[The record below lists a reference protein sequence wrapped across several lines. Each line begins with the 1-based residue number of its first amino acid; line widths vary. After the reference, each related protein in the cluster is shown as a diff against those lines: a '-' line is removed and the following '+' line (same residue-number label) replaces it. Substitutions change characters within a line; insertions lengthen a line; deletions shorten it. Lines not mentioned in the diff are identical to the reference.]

1 MTEIDN
7 NMDIRMES
15 ALEEMQI
22 NWSIIKNMLKKDLK
36 EIEEAIN
43 NPSDEVDGKFK
54 HSSHTDT
61 DKVVRHQ
68 TKKEIVLVGVSTQ
81 LVKTAVE
88 ARKRLEGLESF
99 GI

>member
-1 MTEIDN
+1 
-7 NMDIRMES
+7 MEG
-15 ALEEMQI
+15 ALEDMQI
-22 NWSIIKNMLKKDLK
+22 NWSIIKSMLEKDLK
-36 EIEEAIN
+36 ETQDAIN
-43 NPSDEVDGKFK
+43 NPKEEIDGKFCTPQ
-54 HSSHTDT
+54 HIDT

-68 TKKEIVLVGVSTQ
+68 VKKEFVLAGGVSSQ